1 MKIVKVLYLINV
13 LPSISFS
20 AQPPLP
26 PKPPALV
33 KAAAVDRI
41 ILPSPWEPT
50 PPMLVH
56 FESKTKNGTK
66 TIYNGVLKTNSHGG
80 KLTCKVIYDSQN
92 NNYSGE
98 VFNERFS
105 IAEWHSCG
113 LDVEEA
119 RKYYLNMVEQDPDL
133 KRRLG

>member
-1 MKIVKVLYLINV
+1 MNISRDFYLICV
-13 LPSISFS
+13 LPSILFS

-26 PKPPALV
+26 PKLPVLK
-33 KAAAVDRI
+33 KAAAIVTI
-41 ILPSPWEPT
+41 PLSWEPIA
-50 PPMLVH
+50 PMLVL
-56 FESKTKNGTK
+56 FESKIKNGTK

-92 NNYSGE
+92 NSYSGE

-105 IAEWHSCG
+105 TAEWHSCG